1 MDEPGKFVEVCGAKN
16 FEFGLLRN
24 LLQTLVR
31 HLSMLTGSPALPHP
45 GHKLFLAARVGTLA
59 GAFDPA
65 AFAPCLSLSLSI
77 SIVKYLLQVA
87 R

>member
-1 MDEPGKFVEVCGAKN
+1 
-16 FEFGLLRN
+16 
-24 LLQTLVR
+24 
-31 HLSMLTGSPALPHP
+31 MLTGSPALPHP
-45 GHKLFLAARVGTLA
+45 GHKLFLAARVGALT

>member
-1 MDEPGKFVEVCGAKN
+1 VDEPGKFVEVCGAKN
-16 FEFGLLRN
+16 FEFGLLGK
-24 LLQTLVR
+24 LLRDAGR
-31 HLSMLTGSPALPHP
+31 HPSMLTGSPALPHP
-45 GHKLFLAARVGTLA
+45 GHKLFLAARVGALT